1 MEITTK
7 MTPLKGL
14 ELPLVEPSYGNIL
27 VQSQVEGNPNGLQI
41 PHLPISDMIVA
52 RKLDKEACRSQ
63 KSVKFNSGHLTK
75 KIETAI
81 SPFKLKMTLWIRQQ
95 FEMTTNGPGKTNQKS
110 NPGGSKNTFGPWRQI
125 HDFLTFRPFF
135 SNLWENQPTLRQLC
149 PTMDLCQANGPKI
162 FDLYR

>member
-1 MEITTK
+1 MFLKMEITTK

-27 VQSQVEGNPNGLQI
+27 VQSQVEGTPNGLQTL
-41 PHLPISDMIVA
+41 HLSISDMIVA

-75 KIETAI
+75 KIEMAI
-81 SPFKLKMTLWIRQQ
+81 NPFKLKRTLWIRQQ
-95 FEMTTNGPGKTNQKS
+95 FEMTTNGLGKTNQKS

-125 HDFLTFRPFF
+125 HDFLTFRPF
-135 SNLWENQPTLRQLC
+135 
-149 PTMDLCQANGPKI
+149 
-162 FDLYR
+162 Y